1 MINRPRLLSRACA
14 AVTCPPAKAR
24 PALQI
29 LPSALG
35 VHPRTTGGAL
45 RFAPVQGPKVVLM
58 AGMSLAEKGLLHLLE
73 KLERREGPLA
83 PSVRYGLPSRG
94 LIEGD
99 PPRLTLKGELAL
111 DELRMRPV
119 RQTGEFPS
127 VLLDDVLGARA
138 SRTG

>member
-1 MINRPRLLSRACA
+1 
-14 AVTCPPAKAR
+14 
-24 PALQI
+24 
-29 LPSALG
+29 
-35 VHPRTTGGAL
+35 
-45 RFAPVQGPKVVLM
+45 M
-58 AGMSLAEKGLLHLLE
+58 AGMSLEEKGLLHLLE
-73 KLERREGPLA
+73 KLERGEGPLA
-83 PSVRYGLPSRG
+83 PSVRYGLASRG

-138 SRTG
+138 RRTG